1 MKRRSSKDKRRD
13 RSRSKSRSKS
23 RSRERRR
30 ARTRSKSRSR
40 SRSRSREKRKTES
53 RRQPSRD
60 EVESHS
66 KDKKRHRSRSRSNS
80 REKKETPAAKMHKTS
95 ENGSS
100 SVQDKKPIKDKK
112 KDDSSSIKAERASKT
127 NKPGSTTSTSC
138 TPVKKEPTE
147 SKVDEKAIEAAVKN
161 NTVKKEI
168 KTEKYTALDMFEDSP
183 TSSPVIKEEVDIPDI
198 IDSEIK
204 CHEDTQTIKMEVCE
218 AEKLEVTFPNKE
230 EPSVSDSPISNVL
243 PTTVSSPPQ
252 DPSEQSTESPPVSI
266 KQEPLPQSSDSEDDF
281 NVDVMLDNLDLVKSR
296 LEEATEATVKEEKI
310 EGEAAAVAAKSKTQV
325 KRVTWNIEEP
335 VGPQP
340 EKAASKVALYK
351 LKLKQEGIRRPSAG
365 STSTQDQTG
374 TASAGDVTKTSLD
387 PERSSG
393 SESSHALSASSQ
405 GQTDDGDFLKKDKTY
420 LKKLHMQERAIE
432 EVKLAIKP
440 FYQKRDINKDEYKDI
455 LRKAVQK
462 VCHSK
467 SGEINPVKVGN
478 LVKAYVDKYKH
489 ARKYKK
495 GDEPGKSQDLFKSSD
510 SP

>member
-30 ARTRSKSRSR
+30 PRTRSKSRSR

-60 EVESHS
+60 EAESHS
-66 KDKKRHRSRSRSNS
+66 KDKKRHRSRSNS
-80 REKKETPAAKMHKTS
+80 REKKKERPAAKMHKTS

-100 SVQDKKPIKDKK
+100 SVQDKKPSKDKK

-127 NKPGSTTSTSC
+127 NKPGSTSSMSS

-147 SKVDEKAIEAAVKN
+147 SKIDEKAIEAAVKN
-161 NTVKKEI
+161 NKAKKEI
-168 KTEKYTALDMFEDSP
+168 KTEKYTALDMFENSP
-183 TSSPVIKEEVDIPDI
+183 TSSPVIKEELDIPDI
-198 IDSEIK
+198 MDSEIK
-204 CHEDTQTIKMEVCE
+204 CHEDTQTIKLEVCE
-218 AEKLEVTFPNKE
+218 AEKLEVTFPNK

-252 DPSEQSTESPPVSI
+252 DTSEQSTESPTVSI

-296 LEEATEATVKEEKI
+296 LEEATEATVKEEKN
-310 EGEAAAVAAKSKTQV
+310 EGDAAAVAAKAKTQV

-340 EKAASKVALYK
+340 EKSASKVALYK

-365 STSTQDQTG
+365 STATQDQTG
-374 TASAGDVTKTSLD
+374 TTSAGDVTKTSLD
-387 PERSSG
+387 PDQSLG
-393 SESSHALSASSQ
+393 SESSHALSASLQ

-495 GDEPGKSQDLFKSSD
+495 GDEPGKSQELFKSSD